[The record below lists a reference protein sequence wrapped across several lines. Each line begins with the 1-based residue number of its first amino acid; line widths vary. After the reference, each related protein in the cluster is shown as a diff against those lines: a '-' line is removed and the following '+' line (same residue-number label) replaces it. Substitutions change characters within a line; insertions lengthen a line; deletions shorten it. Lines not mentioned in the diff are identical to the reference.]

1 MTELVVL
8 ISEFGLPVIVGA
20 AVLYLLLRGEI
31 HFSYH
36 RGFGGCGTGSPGS
49 RQAVGA
55 RRGGSQPARYPV
67 SRPIGTDK
75 SATRLLKND
84 RVWR

>member
-36 RGFGGCGTGSPGS
+36 RGFGGVGTGSPGS
-49 RQAVGA
+49 RPAVGA
-55 RRGGSQPARYPV
+55 GRVGSQPARYPV
-67 SRPIGTDK
+67 SRPITGANV
-75 SATRLLKND
+75 SVTRKG
-84 RVWR
+84 

>member
-36 RGFGGCGTGSPGS
+36 RGFGTGSPGS
-49 RQAVGA
+49 RPAVGA
-55 RRGGSQPARYPV
+55 GRVGSQPARYPV
-67 SRPIGTDK
+67 SRPITGANV
-75 SATRLLKND
+75 SVTRKG
-84 RVWR
+84 